1 MKKSYTAVVS
11 LALAGVALG
20 ACSKQATGQVVAV
33 VNDEEVTLSELNSE
47 LKSLGSAAGN
57 KDQIRRAALQN
68 VIDRKLLAQQARERG
83 IDKTP
88 DFILQER
95 RNEEQLLVS
104 LLGRELTKNV
114 TVPAA
119 SDVEQYLTNNPQS
132 GAGRIVYR
140 LDQITFDQP
149 ADASALR
156 GFEADKSLDDVARR
170 LTRLKIQFTRQAAG
184 LDTAIAPPALAQQF
198 AKLPAGEPLM
208 VNANGR
214 MIVSVVTGKQSTP
227 LAPDAAR
234 ALATQA
240 IQRQAVDEIAKRQV
254 AAARASAKIQY
265 QPAFD
270 PGAKTP
276 SKP

>member
-11 LALAGVALG
+11 LALAGVALA

-114 TVPAA
+114 TVPAPN
-119 SDVEQYLTNNPQS
+119 DVEQYLTNNPS
-132 GAGRIVYR
+132 
-140 LDQITFDQP
+140 T
-149 ADASALR
+149 LR
-156 GFEADKSLDDVARR
+156 
-170 LTRLKIQFTRQAAG
+170 
-184 LDTAIAPPALAQQF
+184 
-198 AKLPAGEPLM
+198 
-208 VNANGR
+208 
-214 MIVSVVTGKQSTP
+214 
-227 LAPDAAR
+227 
-234 ALATQA
+234 
-240 IQRQAVDEIAKRQV
+240 
-254 AAARASAKIQY
+254 
-265 QPAFD
+265 
-270 PGAKTP
+270 
-276 SKP
+276 